1 MIDFI
6 KTPEAAFSFP
16 LLSPGP
22 RLQWLSSRYWMARN
36 SRDRRLKNMAPLRTG
51 QRREPPSAL
60 PGPSLLCLRIP
71 KLPPPR
77 VHLPPLLTQDGQGK
91 AAKKLV
97 ICHLSVE

>member
-36 SRDRRLKNMAPLRTG
+36 SRDRRLKNMAPLSTG

-60 PGPSLLCLRIP
+60 PAPSVLCLCVP
-71 KLPPPR
+71 KLPPPPKSTS
-77 VHLPPLLTQDGQGK
+77 LPYSLRMVREKQRRNLSY
-91 AAKKLV
+91 V
-97 ICHLSVE
+97 ISA

>member
-22 RLQWLSSRYWMARN
+22 RPQWLSSRYWMARN
-36 SRDRRLKNMAPLRTG
+36 SRDRRLKNMAPLSTG

-60 PGPSLLCLRIP
+60 PALSLLCLCVP
-71 KLPPPR
+71 KLP
-77 VHLPPLLTQDGQGK
+77 LPESTFLPYLLRMVREKQRRN
-91 AAKKLV
+91 LSYV
-97 ICHLSVE
+97 ISA

>member
-71 KLPPPR
+71 KLPPPQSTS
-77 VHLPPLLTQDGQGK
+77 LPYSLRMVREKQRRNLSY
-91 AAKKLV
+91 V
-97 ICHLSVE
+97 ISA